1 MSYLLTLGWPWFAA
15 AAALGALTGFLTT
28 SLTKDAP
35 AAPGWNIVV
44 IAAALG
50 AGASASW
57 LGLVDG
63 RAALT
68 VDILLVVAIAYLA
81 GLPLGVALKRTQA
94 STAAPSAKRPVV
106 VVRGAEND
114 ASEARLAPSSEDPE
128 IAPMADSAA
137 RQTSPEQQLDGAA
150 AAAKAL
156 SEKAAQMRAATT
168 KAAPG
173 ARPPA
178 LDAPRDGAV
187 DDLAKI
193 KGVGPK
199 SVEKLHALGVFH
211 YDQIAGWSDD
221 NVKWI
226 EASIGAAG
234 RVKRNRWVEQ
244 AQALGGDSSADRSAD
259 AA

>member
-15 AAALGALTGFLTT
+15 AGALGALIGFLTT
-28 SLTKDAP
+28 SRAKDAA
-35 AAPGWNIVV
+35 AAPGWNIVA
-44 IAAALG
+44 IALALAAG
-50 AGASASW
+50 AGASW

-68 VDILLVVAIAYLA
+68 LDILLVAAIAYLI
-81 GLPLGVALKRTQA
+81 GLPLGGALKRTQA
-94 STAAPSAKRPVV
+94 SAAVLTAKRPVV
-106 VVRGAEND
+106 VVRGADND
-114 ASEARLAPSSEDPE
+114 ASEARLAPSSEADEFAPAADPA
-128 IAPMADSAA
+128 APETSA
-137 RQTSPEQQLDGAA
+137 EQACDAA
-150 AAAKAL
+150 ASAAKAL

-178 LDAPRDGAV
+178 LDAPRDGAA

-199 SVEKLHALGVFH
+199 SVEKLHAIGVFH
-211 YDQIAGWSDD
+211 YEQIAGWSDD

-244 AQALGGDSSADRSAD
+244 AQALGGDAGADRSAD